1 MLHWVKKNISRQRVY
16 KPDNN
21 ILVRSNFGYAN
32 ISTCNYIIVERG
44 ISKFSILNITK

>member
-1 MLHWVKKNISRQRVY
+1 MLHWVKKKISRQRVY

-32 ISTCNYIIVERG
+32 ISTCNDIRIKRQV
-44 ISKFSILNITK
+44 